1 MSIMEEKKYDVF
13 ISCKSEDYPLAKEVY
28 DFLMYHGLTTFLAS
42 ESLRK
47 TGNTQ
52 YLAEIEDALEVCKH
66 LVVFCTN
73 PDYAK
78 SRWVMEEW
86 HMFRNEKLS
95 GRKNGN
101 ILTII
106 ADAIDIKS
114 LPIGL
119 RGYEVI
125 KLSDYKKNILNYL
138 KDSDSLKVVPTAG
151 KVSIINIRPNDQ
163 CPCGSGKKFKNC
175 HGKNLYV

>member
-138 KDSDSLKVVPTAG
+138 KDIPPAPITLIKLRRRLKRCSASSP
-151 KVSIINIRPNDQ
+151 KIILMEIYCRRVL
-163 CPCGSGKKFKNC
+163 S
-175 HGKNLYV
+175 

>member
-1 MSIMEEKKYDVF
+1 MEGKKFDVF
-13 ISCKSEDYPLAKEVY
+13 ISCKSEDYPLAKGVY
-28 DFLMYHGLTTFLAS
+28 DFLMYHGLATFLAS
-42 ESLRK
+42 ESLRQ

-52 YLAEIEDALEVCKH
+52 YLAEIEDALEECKH

-73 PDYAK
+73 PDYVK

-106 ADAIDIKS
+106 ADDIEIKS
-114 LPIGL
+114 LPLGL

-125 KLSDYKKNILNYL
+125 KLSDYKKTILNYL
-138 KDSDSLKVVPTAG
+138 KDSDTLNVVSSLG
-151 KVSIINIRPNDQ
+151 KTSAIKISPNAP
-163 CPCGSGKKFKNC
+163 CPCGSMRKFKNC
-175 HGKNLYV
+175 HGKNL